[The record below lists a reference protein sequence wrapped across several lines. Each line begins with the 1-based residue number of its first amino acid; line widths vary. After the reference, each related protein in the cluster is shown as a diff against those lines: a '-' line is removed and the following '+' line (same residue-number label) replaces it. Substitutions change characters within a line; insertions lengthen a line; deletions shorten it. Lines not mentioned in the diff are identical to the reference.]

1 MFSYSLTSDF
11 LLITFGGHNN
21 VQENN
26 KLYATV
32 CSSGT
37 KTLFCTHHASCMEW
51 RSWLFQRKTPSAPH
65 SAQQAAVSC
74 FPAWVIMAHYPAH
87 VWFLLLAIIRLIHL
101 QQKICSVVSQ
111 EKTAALGI
119 TSEKKKKKK
128 IKTIS
133 CRCVYCFCWQ
143 LIKNSSLKQYVPNW
157 QMWTVLNVEKCFPHE
172 SDLKHDCFWQQIFS
186 DRFSNDLF
194 MCVGSSAASKAKDPY
209 RYTSLKRN
217 SFVYKPHRATAEADT
232 CSKIQ
237 ILNAFI

>member
-1 MFSYSLTSDF
+1 MHGVKELIIPEKNTFSPTFSPTGCCE
-11 LLITFGGHNN
+11 LLSCLGNYGT
-21 VQENN
+21 
-26 KLYATV
+26 LS
-32 CSSGT
+32 CS
-37 KTLFCTHHASCMEW
+37 
-51 RSWLFQRKTPSAPH
+51 R
-65 SAQQAAVSC
+65 
-74 FPAWVIMAHYPAH
+74 VIF
-87 VWFLLLAIIRLIHL
+87 FLLLAIIRLIHL
-101 QQKICSVVSQ
+101 QQKICSVASQ

-119 TSEKKKKKK
+119 TSEKKKKK

-194 MCVGSSAASKAKDPY
+194 MCVGCSAAAKAKDPY
-209 RYTSLKRN
+209 RYTSLMRN
-217 SFVYKPHRATAEADT
+217 NFVYKPHRTTAEADT

>member
-37 KTLFCTHHASCMEW
+37 KTLFCTHRASCMEW

-65 SAQQAAVSC
+65 SAQQAAVLSC
-74 FPAWVIMAHYPAH
+74 LGNYGTLSCSRVIF
-87 VWFLLLAIIRLIHL
+87 FLLLAIIRLIHL
-101 QQKICSVVSQ
+101 QQKICSVASQ

-119 TSEKKKKKK
+119 TSEKKKKK

-157 QMWTVLNVEKCFPHE
+157 QMWTVLNVEKCFPH
-172 SDLKHDCFWQQIFS
+172 LKHDCFWQQIFS

-194 MCVGSSAASKAKDPY
+194 MCVGCSAASKAKDPY

-217 SFVYKPHRATAEADT
+217 NFVYKPHRATAEAGR

-237 ILNAFI
+237 ILNAFV